1 MTARA
6 PSPSTSLSIV
16 IPVYNEPDWIRR
28 CVADAVEAARSS
40 PFAEVTELV
49 IVDDGSDQPTK
60 DALNALPAELPI
72 RVIRQEN
79 RGRFEA
85 RRAGIEAASGDL
97 VLLLDSRVLIDSD
110 ALRFVSTR
118 IDGELPV
125 WNGHV
130 EVDVAR
136 NPFARFWRTV
146 AFAAWPD
153 YLRNPRTMSF
163 GLDDYDRYPKGTTCF
178 LAPRESLM
186 SALTE
191 FRSLYDDPR
200 FANDDTVLIRSIA
213 ERQRINLS
221 PGFAC
226 RYHARESL
234 ERFLRHSFHRGTV
247 FVDGFGRPGTRF
259 FPVVVAFFPASVAF
273 ALLTAKKPLWAGAL
287 AASVPLLAAAFATR
301 LRRPPADVVAFA
313 ALSGPFAAAYSAGIW
328 RGGAMAVRA
337 RLG

>member
-1 MTARA
+1 MTGT
-6 PSPSTSLSIV
+6 PSLSIV
-16 IPVYNEPDWIRR
+16 IPVFNEPDWIAE
-28 CVADAVEAARSS
+28 CVRDAVEAVQSS
-40 PFAEVTELV
+40 SFAAVTELV
-49 IVDDGSDQPTK
+49 IVDDGSDEPTK
-60 DALNALPAELPI
+60 EVLAALSPVVPTRTI
-72 RVIRQEN
+72 TQEN

-85 RRAGIEAASGDL
+85 RKAGIQAASGDL

-110 ALRFVSTR
+110 ALRFVSSR

-130 EVDVAR
+130 ELDVAR

-178 LAPRESLM
+178 LAPRESLLN
-186 SALTE
+186 ALTE
-191 FRSLYDDPR
+191 FRSMYDDPR

-213 ERQRINLS
+213 YRQRINLS

-234 ERFLRHSFHRGTV
+234 RRFLHHSFHRGTV
-247 FVDGFGRPGTRF
+247 FVDGFGRRGTRF
-259 FPVVVAFFPASVAF
+259 FPVVVAFFPASVGF
-273 ALLTAKKPLWAGAL
+273 ALLAAKKPLWAGAI
-287 AASVPLLAAAFATR
+287 AGSVPLLAAAWATK
-301 LRRPPADVVAFA
+301 LRRPAADVVAFS

-328 RGGAMAVRA
+328 RGGVMAVRA
-337 RLG
+337 RVR